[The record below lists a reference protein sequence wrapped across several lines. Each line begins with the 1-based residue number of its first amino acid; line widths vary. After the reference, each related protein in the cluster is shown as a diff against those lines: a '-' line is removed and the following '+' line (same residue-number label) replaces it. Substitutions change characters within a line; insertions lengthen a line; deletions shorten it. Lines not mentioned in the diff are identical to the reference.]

1 MPVFSLNFFYEIY
14 IILFTLP
21 VCIFYYLS
29 FLLLLI
35 FMLLF
40 NTVIISVYLMVTQDL
55 SNGYF
60 GIRKNGTQNNTI
72 YFRKLF
78 CLRY

>member
-1 MPVFSLNFFYEIY
+1 
-14 IILFTLP
+14 
-21 VCIFYYLS
+21 
-29 FLLLLI
+29 
-35 FMLLF
+35 MLLF